1 MLKPF
6 LSKITLYAASTDSI
20 YTACRKN
27 LIMVNSSSHIYS
39 KSNLDVVNI
48 NTSNKIKVKRFTQNG
63 QIQIYQSSYRGSYAS
78 IIGDSLRNAALGR
91 KVLLIQ
97 FMKGGV
103 KQGVDNAVR
112 LCGNLTW
119 IRSSHSFDQYN
130 SEEITNNNNL
140 KKSIHE
146 STLEL
151 WNFCKKELQTGEN
164 DQIILDEIFLAI
176 EMKIIDKDDL
186 ISTLENRFISGD
198 VILTGTD
205 IPNDLLLM
213 ANQITE
219 LRS

>member
-1 MLKPF
+1 
-6 LSKITLYAASTDSI
+6 
-20 YTACRKN
+20 
-27 LIMVNSSSHIYS
+27 MVISSSNSYS
-39 KSNLDVVNI
+39 KSNPELVKI
-48 NTSNKIKVKRFTQNG
+48 SSSNKINLKNFIQNG
-63 QIQIYQSSYRGSYAS
+63 QIQIYQSAYRGSYSS
-78 IIGDSLRNAALGR
+78 IIRDCLRNAALGR
-91 KVLLIQ
+91 KVLLVQ

-103 KQGVDNAVR
+103 KQGISNAVK

-119 IRSSHSFDQYN
+119 VRSSHAFDQYH
-130 SEEITNNNNL
+130 SEEIENDENL

-146 STLEL
+146 STYEL
-151 WNFCKKELQTGEN
+151 WNFCKKQLLSGEN

-198 VILTGTD
+198 VILTGTA
-205 IPNDLLLM
+205 IPKELSLM

>member
-1 MLKPF
+1 
-6 LSKITLYAASTDSI
+6 
-20 YTACRKN
+20 
-27 LIMVNSSSHIYS
+27 MVISSSHIYS
-39 KSNLDVVNI
+39 KGNLDVVKT
-48 NTSNKIKVKRFTQNG
+48 NTDNKINLKKFSQNG
-63 QIQIYQSSYRGSYAS
+63 QIQIYQSSYRGSYTS
-78 IIGDSLRNAALGR
+78 VIRDSLRNAALGR

-103 KQGVDNAVR
+103 KQGVDHAVK

-119 IRSSHSFDQYN
+119 VRSSHSFDQYD
-130 SEEITNNNNL
+130 SEEIEKNKDLNN
-140 KKSIHE
+140 SIHE

-151 WNFCKKELQTGEN
+151 WNFCKKELLSGEN
-164 DQIILDEIFLAI
+164 DQIILDEIFLAL
-176 EMKIIDKDDL
+176 EMNMIDKDDL

-205 IPNDLLLM
+205 IPKDLLLM

>member
-1 MLKPF
+1 MV
-6 LSKITLYAASTDSI
+6 IST
-20 YTACRKN
+20 
-27 LIMVNSSSHIYS
+27 SHNYS
-39 KSNLDVVNI
+39 KNNLDVVNTNTANII
-48 NTSNKIKVKRFTQNG
+48 NVKRFKQSG
-63 QIQIYQSSYRGSYAS
+63 QIQIYQSSYRGSYPS
-78 IIGDSLRNAALGR
+78 IIRDSLRNAALGR

-97 FMKGGV
+97 FMRGGV
-103 KQGVDNAVR
+103 KQGIDNAVK

-130 SEEITNNNNL
+130 SEAIENNKNL

-146 STLEL
+146 STIEL
-151 WNFCKKELQTGEN
+151 WNFCKEELQSGEN

-176 EMKIIDKDDL
+176 DMKIIDKDDL

-205 IPNDLLLM
+205 IPKDLLLM

>member
-1 MLKPF
+1 
-6 LSKITLYAASTDSI
+6 
-20 YTACRKN
+20 
-27 LIMVNSSSHIYS
+27 MVNSSTSNYS
-39 KSNLDVVNI
+39 KGNLDVVNI
-48 NTSNKIKVKRFTQNG
+48 NTANKINLKKFAQNG
-63 QIQIYQSSYRGSYAS
+63 QIQIYQSPHRGSYS
-78 IIGDSLRNAALGR
+78 TIIRDSLRNAALGK

-103 KQGVDNAVR
+103 KQGISNAIK

-119 IRSSHSFDQYN
+119 VRSSNSVDQYN
-130 SEEITNNNNL
+130 SEEIENNENL
-140 KKSIHE
+140 KQSIFE
-146 STLEL
+146 STNEL
-151 WNFCKKELQTGEN
+151 WNFCKKELLSGEN

-176 EMKIIDKDDL
+176 EMQIIDKDDL

-198 VILTGTD
+198 VILTGTC

>member
-1 MLKPF
+1 
-6 LSKITLYAASTDSI
+6 
-20 YTACRKN
+20 
-27 LIMVNSSSHIYS
+27 MVISSPNSYS
-39 KSNLDVVNI
+39 ENNLDVVRI
-48 NTSNKIKVKRFTQNG
+48 NSSNKVNLKRFTQNG
-63 QIQIYQSSYRGSYAS
+63 QIQIYQSSYRGSYSS
-78 IIGDSLRNAALGR
+78 IIRDSLRNAALGR
-91 KVLLIQ
+91 KVLLVQ

-103 KQGVDNAVR
+103 RQGIANPIR

-130 SEEITNNNNL
+130 PEEIEENKNL
-140 KKSIHE
+140 KKIIHE
-146 STLEL
+146 SIYEL
-151 WNFCKKELQTGEN
+151 WNFCKKELLSGMY

-176 EMKIIDKDDL
+176 QTKIIDKDDL

-205 IPNDLLLM
+205 IPKDLLLM

>member
-1 MLKPF
+1 
-6 LSKITLYAASTDSI
+6 
-20 YTACRKN
+20 
-27 LIMVNSSSHIYS
+27 MVISSSHIYP

-48 NTSNKIKVKRFTQNG
+48 NTANKINGKRFTQNG
-63 QIQIYQSSYRGSYAS
+63 QIQIYRSSFRGSYPS
-78 IIGDSLRNAALGR
+78 IIRDSLRNAALGR

-97 FMKGGV
+97 FMRGGV
-103 KQGVDNAVR
+103 KQGIDNAVK

-119 IRSSHSFDQYN
+119 VRSSHSFDQYN
-130 SEEITNNNNL
+130 SEEIENNKNL
-140 KKSIHE
+140 KKSIHD
-146 STLEL
+146 STAEL
-151 WNFCKKELQTGEN
+151 WNFCKKELHSGEN

-176 EMKIIDKDDL
+176 DMKIIDKDDL

-205 IPNDLLLM
+205 KPKDLLLM

>member
-1 MLKPF
+1 
-6 LSKITLYAASTDSI
+6 
-20 YTACRKN
+20 
-27 LIMVNSSSHIYS
+27 MVISSSHIYS
-39 KSNLDVVNI
+39 KGNLDVVKT
-48 NTSNKIKVKRFTQNG
+48 NTANKNNVKNFSHNG
-63 QIQIYQSSYRGSYAS
+63 QIQIYKSSYRGSYTS
-78 IIGDSLRNAALGR
+78 IIRDSLRNAALGK

-103 KQGVDNAVR
+103 KQGVDHALK

-130 SEEITNNNNL
+130 SEEIENNKHL
-140 KKSIHE
+140 KKSIQE
-146 STLEL
+146 STSEL
-151 WNFCKKELQTGEN
+151 WDFCKKELLSDKI

-198 VILTGTD
+198 VILTGTT
-205 IPNDLLLM
+205 IPKDLLLM

>member
-1 MLKPF
+1 
-6 LSKITLYAASTDSI
+6 
-20 YTACRKN
+20 
-27 LIMVNSSSHIYS
+27 MVTSSSHIYS

-48 NTSNKIKVKRFTQNG
+48 NTANKSNVKRFTQNG
-63 QIQIYQSSYRGSYAS
+63 QIQIYQSSYRGSYPS
-78 IIGDSLRNAALGR
+78 IIRDSLRNAALGR

-103 KQGVDNAVR
+103 NQGVENPVR

-119 IRSSHSFDQYN
+119 VRSSHSFDQYN
-130 SEEITNNNNL
+130 SEEIENNKNL

-146 STLEL
+146 STFEL
-151 WNFCKKELQTGEN
+151 WNFCKKKLQSGEYE
-164 DQIILDEIFLAI
+164 QMILDEIFLAI
-176 EMKIIDKDDL
+176 DMKIIHKDDL

-205 IPNDLLLM
+205 IPKDLLLM

>member
-1 MLKPF
+1 
-6 LSKITLYAASTDSI
+6 
-20 YTACRKN
+20 
-27 LIMVNSSSHIYS
+27 MVISSSNSYS
-39 KSNLDVVNI
+39 KSNLDNVKKSSH
-48 NTSNKIKVKRFTQNG
+48 NTITLKQFTQNG
-63 QIQIYQSSYRGSYAS
+63 QIQIYKSSYRGSYSS
-78 IIGDSLRNAALGR
+78 IISDSLRNAALGR

-103 KQGVDNAVR
+103 KQGVDNAVK

-130 SEEITNNNNL
+130 SEAIENNKNL

-146 STLEL
+146 STFEL
-151 WNFCKKELQTGEN
+151 WNFCKKELLSGEN
-164 DQIILDEIFLAI
+164 DQIILDEVFLAVD
-176 EMKIIDKDDL
+176 MKIIDKDDL
-186 ISTLENRFISGD
+186 ISTLESRFISGD

-205 IPNDLLLM
+205 IPKDLLLM

>member
-1 MLKPF
+1 MQCNRIQIILHVDKKP
-6 LSKITLYAASTDSI
+6 K
-20 YTACRKN
+20 
-27 LIMVNSSSHIYS
+27 IMVISSPNRYS
-39 KSNLDVVNI
+39 KNNLDVI
-48 NTSNKIKVKRFTQNG
+48 NLGSDSKINLKRFNNNG
-63 QIQIYQSSYRGSYAS
+63 QIQIYQSSYRGSYSS
-78 IIGDSLRNAALGR
+78 IISDSLRNAALGR
-91 KVLLIQ
+91 KVLLVQ
-97 FMKGGV
+97 LMKGGV
-103 KQGVDNAVR
+103 KQGITNAIK

-130 SEEITNNNNL
+130 SEEIENNETL

-146 STLEL
+146 SIYEL
-151 WNFCKKELQTGEN
+151 WKFCKNELLSGEN

-198 VILTGTD
+198 VILTGTG
-205 IPNDLLLM
+205 IPKDLLLM